1 MASALAPFPLPAP
14 MDTLHMRIPSG
25 GTGNATNSQ
34 HNSKQRAKFKL
45 EPMKILEPSNKKLSL
60 PESQRIMYILD
71 ELIKQLNI
79 LDYME
84 VITNNDEKVSNLIRG
99 EMSEQEHKVN
109 FDHVFVSMC
118 QNHRTLVDSIKKCD
132 LVGSTDPNV
141 KNKETLEMLLKSSCK
156 DILRVAV
163 KKPNW
168 FQTFK
173 KENSKL
179 KINHPQ
185 INELLGLFAEI
196 KEITIE
202 RLLITPNEQKEKH
215 EYLKELLI
223 REKANNELIKKLK
236 VEQQLGLADKDK
248 DVGFIVK

>member
-1 MASALAPFPLPAP
+1 MASTLAPFPIPAP

-25 GTGNATNSQ
+25 GAGNVTNTQ
-34 HNSKQRAKFKL
+34 QMNKQRAKFKL

-71 ELIKQLNI
+71 ELIMQLNI

-99 EMSEQEHKVN
+99 EMTEEERKVN
-109 FDHVFVSMC
+109 FDNIFVSMC

-132 LVGSTDPNV
+132 FENTMDPNV
-141 KNKETLEMLLKSSCK
+141 KNKETLDMLLKSSCK

-173 KENSKL
+173 KENSKS

-185 INELLGLFAEI
+185 INELLGLFNEI
-196 KEITIE
+196 KGITVE

-223 REKANNELIKKLK
+223 REKTNNELIKKLK
-236 VEQQLGLADKDK
+236 VEQGLALADKDK
-248 DVGFIVK
+248 DV